1 MCLTDENA
9 GFLIIEVMHVHT
21 FVRKLVLLNN
31 WCAFYYMYTWFGHEF
46 LFLFLW
52 DSVILVLKVFR
63 LVTFIVFVLNFLFEW
78 LFKCSNWEM
87 KFLLFFFYFYFF
99 KTLIH
104 SLFYWFSGWVKWAYG
119 RFKVY
124 SVGNDFVWLL
134 ILAYTWKIKF
144 SYFLSVELDTAHLK
158 SQFIDQNLHKQFSF
172 LPNPRQESQN
182 QTLSNYTLKYF
193 FIKSAL

>member
-1 MCLTDENA
+1 
-9 GFLIIEVMHVHT
+9 
-21 FVRKLVLLNN
+21 
-31 WCAFYYMYTWFGHEF
+31 MYTHLWKNWFF
-46 LFLFLW
+46 WIIDVLFITCIHDLNMNSFVFLW

-63 LVTFIVFVLNFLFEW
+63 LATFIVFVLNFLFEW

-87 KFLLFFFYFYFF
+87 KFLLFFFYVYFF

-104 SLFYWFSGWVKWAYG
+104 SLFYWFSGCVKWAYG

-124 SVGNDFVWLL
+124 SVGNDFMWLL

-144 SYFLSVELDTAHLK
+144 SYFLSVGLDTVHLK

-172 LPNPRQESQN
+172 LPNPRISKPNSFQLHSMFSSDRPRN
-182 QTLSNYTLKYF
+182 
-193 FIKSAL
+193 